1 MPSLRLFSHLVKCR
15 ARSSQKILVR
25 LARSRRHAIAAIP
38 DIAKPSRCGFGD
50 RRFGKLT
57 EAAVQQWQSSH
68 GLVSSGT
75 AATTGYGA
83 VGPKTRAAIASACS
97 GVSSPSM
104 GSAGSPQANTS
115 SNQSLIDLLLAQV
128 KVLQERLAQLI
139 AAKSGGGTTSTY
151 TPPTTYTYNTSS
163 ASCNWNGGTVA
174 RRFSVAAYQSSSVAE
189 GSQCVSQQR
198 TCTNG
203 TLSGSY

>member
-1 MPSLRLFSHLVKCR
+1 MQLQQYLI
-15 ARSSQKILVR
+15 SQNL
-25 LARSRRHAIAAIP
+25 LAAVSAT
-38 DIAKPSRCGFGD
+38 GY
-50 RRFGKLT
+50 FGKLT

-104 GSAGSPQANTS
+104 GSGWLTASKHLLQPKPHRFTS
-115 SNQSLIDLLLAQV
+115 RPGQSTPR
-128 KVLQERLAQLI
+128 KLAQLI

-174 RRFSVAAYQSSSVAE
+174 SGSSVAAYQSSSVAE